1 MFDKE
6 VSNELAYL
14 RETGLVLSERH
25 PEIFGALGAPSARP
39 EMERLLQGF
48 ALLSSRIHRRANDA
62 MPEALEQLAELIA
75 PHTLR
80 PTPAMTIVECAP
92 SSTALRER
100 TVVPAG
106 SHFGARTHEG
116 TLCTFASSWDVA
128 VLPITLESTKLD
140 EQHSLAP
147 SLRIALR
154 VPEHARHAL
163 FSPSPL
169 SLFIS
174 ATWPLATMIRH
185 WLTRHLVRCEV
196 VSPHGRIDLPL
207 PTASHEDRR
216 LYAWPETITDT
227 TPTLVES
234 LALPQR
240 HLFFDVCGLERVLP
254 NLQAEAMDIIL
265 HFESPPP
272 LPERLPSDVFRLFCV
287 PAVNLFRT
295 SAEPLRHDPL
305 RPRQFL
311 RGQGL
316 SHDACEV
323 FSVEEVTGLR
333 TSLGRTRYAPSVR
346 GATSATL
353 DGTYSL
359 HRSRSLHDARM
370 DTCIDV
376 HVPDAKRGETISV
389 ELLITNRHAASSLRI
404 GDVSQRVEGS
414 PPSVSFRNITQVT
427 QPGTPALG
435 EELHWY
441 LVGHLAAQ
449 HRSIAS
455 REGLASLLESA
466 LLTLPQDGPTNAAHK
481 RRIAGIRSVSCAPS
495 VRARQ
500 GIIARGI
507 ATDLTLDE
515 SHFSGIGDL
524 ALFAHILDRLFS
536 AEVPL
541 NTFHALRVL
550 ALPSKLEL
558 SFAPRFGTGRL
569 L

>member
-14 RETGLVLSERH
+14 RETGVVLSARH
-25 PEIFGALGAPSARP
+25 PELFGALGAPSARP
-39 EMERLLQGF
+39 ELERLLQGF

-62 MPEALEQLAELIA
+62 MPEAIEQLAELIA

-92 SSTALRER
+92 GSAALRER
-100 TVVPAG
+100 TLVPAG

-116 TLCTFASSWDVA
+116 TMCTFASSWDVA

-154 VPEHARHAL
+154 VPEHARNAL
-163 FSPSPL
+163 FSSEPL
-169 SLFIS
+169 PLFIS
-174 ATWPLATMIRH
+174 ATWPLATTLRH
-185 WLTRHLVRCEV
+185 WMMRHLVRCEF
-196 VSPHGRIDLPL
+196 VSPHGRMDLPL
-207 PTASHEDRR
+207 PTASHEDTR
-216 LYAWPETITDT
+216 LFAWPETVTDT
-227 TPTLVES
+227 TPTLIES

-254 NLQAEAMDIIL
+254 SLHSETAEIVL
-265 HFESPPP
+265 HFEKPPS

-287 PAVNLFRT
+287 PAANLFRT
-295 SAEPLRHDPL
+295 HAEPLRHDPL

-311 RGQGL
+311 RAQGL
-316 SHDACEV
+316 SHDTCEI
-323 FSVEEVTGLR
+323 FSIEEVTGLR
-333 TSLGRTRYAPSVR
+333 SSMGRTRYAPSVR
-346 GATSATL
+346 GVPSAMI
-353 DGTYSL
+353 DGTYTV
-359 HRSRSLHDARM
+359 HRTRSLHDGRM
-370 DTCIDV
+370 DTHIDV
-376 HVPDAKRGETISV
+376 RVPDAKRGETISV
-389 ELLITNRHAASSLRI
+389 ELLATNRHAPTSLRM
-404 GDVSQRVEGS
+404 GDVTQRVDGS
-414 PPSVSFRNITQVT
+414 PTGISFRNITHVT

-435 EELHWY
+435 EELHWH

-455 REGLASLLESA
+455 RDGLTSLLESA
-466 LLTLPQDGPTNAAHK
+466 LLALPQDGPSSAAHK
-481 RRIAGIRSVSCAPS
+481 RRIAGVRSVACAPS

-500 GIIARGI
+500 GVIARGI
-507 ATDLTLDE
+507 ATDVTLDE
-515 SHFSGIGDL
+515 SHFNGIGDL
-524 ALFAHILDRLFS
+524 DLFAHMLDQLFS

-550 ALPSKLEL
+550 ALPSKVEL
-558 SFAPRFGTGRL
+558 HFAPRFGSGKL

>member
-14 RETGLVLSERH
+14 RETGVVLSERH

-39 EMERLLQGF
+39 ELERLLQGF

-62 MPEALEQLAELIA
+62 LPEALEQLAELIA

-92 SSTALRER
+92 NHGALRER
-100 TVVPAG
+100 TIVPAG
-106 SHFGARTHEG
+106 SHFGARTHDG
-116 TLCTFASSWDVA
+116 TMCTFASSWDLA
-128 VLPITLESTKLD
+128 VLPITLESSKLD

-147 SLRIALR
+147 SLRLAFR

-163 FSPSPL
+163 FSSAPL
-169 SLFIS
+169 PLFIS
-174 ATWPLATMIRH
+174 ATWPLATTLRH
-185 WLTRHLVRCEV
+185 WMTRHLTRCEI

-207 PTASHEDRR
+207 PTPSNEHVR
-216 LYAWPETITDT
+216 LFAWPETITDT
-227 TPTLVES
+227 TPTLIES

-240 HLFFDVCGLERVLP
+240 HLFFEVRGLERVLP
-254 NLQAEAMDIIL
+254 TMQAANIELVL
-265 HFESPPP
+265 HFEKPPA

-295 SAEPLRHDPL
+295 HAEPLRHDPL

-311 RGQGL
+311 RAQGL

-323 FSVEEVTGLR
+323 FSIEEVTGLR
-333 TSLGRTRYAPSVR
+333 SAMGRTRYAPSVR
-346 GATSATL
+346 GVPSAVM
-353 DGTYSL
+353 DGTYSV
-359 HRSRSLHDARM
+359 HRTRSLHDARM
-370 DTCIDV
+370 DTYIDV
-376 HVPDAKRGETISV
+376 RVPDAKRGETLSV
-389 ELLITNRHAASSLRI
+389 ELLVTNRHATTSLRM
-404 GDVSQRVEGS
+404 GDVSQRVDGS
-414 PPSVSFRNITQVT
+414 PPAIAFRNITHVT
-427 QPGTPALG
+427 PPGTPALG
-435 EELHWY
+435 EELHWH

-455 REGLASLLESA
+455 REGLTSLLESA
-466 LLTLPQDGPTNAAHK
+466 LLSLPQDGPTSATHK
-481 RRIAGIRSVSCAPS
+481 RRIAGIRSVVCAPS
-495 VRARQ
+495 VRTRQ
-500 GIIARGI
+500 GIVARGI
-507 ATDLTLDE
+507 ATDVTLDE
-515 SHFSGIGDL
+515 SHFNGVGDVG
-524 ALFAHILDRLFS
+524 LFAHMLDQLFS

-550 ALPSKLEL
+550 VAPSKLEL
-558 SFAPRFGTGRL
+558 TFPPRFGSGKL